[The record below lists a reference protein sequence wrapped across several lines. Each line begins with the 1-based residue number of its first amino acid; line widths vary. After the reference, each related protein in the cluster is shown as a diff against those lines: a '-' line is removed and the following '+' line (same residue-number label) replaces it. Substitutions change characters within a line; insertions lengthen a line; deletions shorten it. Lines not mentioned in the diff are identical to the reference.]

1 MSKGITIA
9 LDAMGGDSGCDMVV
23 PAAVWASTRYPDVTF
38 ILVGDEP
45 LLAEGLQAASA
56 AGNPGLKIHHASQ
69 RVEMDELPSS
79 ALRNKKDSSMRV
91 ALNLVKEGVADACV
105 SAGNTGALMA
115 TSRYVLKMLPGI
127 DRPAICAALPSAKTH
142 TWMLD
147 LGANIVCDA
156 EHLFQFALMGSVLAE
171 AVDGNRQPAIGVLN
185 IGEEEIKGNE
195 QVKEAARLISESGL
209 NYKGFAEGDDIY
221 KGDFDVIV
229 CDGFVGNIA
238 LKTSEGVAKMIAT
251 FIKREFTRNL
261 LTKVAALIAMPVLK
275 AFRRS
280 IDPRHYNGASLL
292 GLRGIVIKSHGGADS
307 MAFGNAIKVAILEV
321 REDLPERIST
331 YLQTYQEN
339 REAL

>member
-1 MSKGITIA
+1 
-9 LDAMGGDSGCDMVV
+9 
-23 PAAVWASTRYPDVTF
+23 
-38 ILVGDEP
+38 
-45 LLAEGLQAASA
+45 
-56 AGNPGLKIHHASQ
+56 
-69 RVEMDELPSS
+69 
-79 ALRNKKDSSMRV
+79 
-91 ALNLVKEGVADACV
+91 
-105 SAGNTGALMA
+105 
-115 TSRYVLKMLPGI
+115 
-127 DRPAICAALPSAKTH
+127 
-142 TWMLD
+142 
-147 LGANIVCDA
+147 
-156 EHLFQFALMGSVLAE
+156 
-171 AVDGNRQPAIGVLN
+171 VLN

-195 QVKEAARLISESGL
+195 QVKEAARLISESDL

-261 LTKVAALIAMPVLK
+261 FTRLAALIAMPVLK

-321 REDLPERIST
+321 REDLPERISS

-339 REAL
+339 REAP